1 MSVKRVLSVGQCGA
15 DHSSIASAIKGHF
28 TAEVVS
34 ADSVREALDQL
45 RQENFDLVLVNR
57 VLDADGSSG
66 LRLVEEIKADEAL
79 RPVPVMLVSNHED
92 AQEQAVRAGA
102 VRGFGKAA
110 LRHPQTVERLRP
122 YLAGTSGSEGRP
134 PGQL

>member
-1 MSVKRVLSVGQCGA
+1 MSATRVLSVGQCGA
-15 DHSSIASAIKGHF
+15 DHSAISRTIQQHF
-28 TAEVVS
+28 GAEVVP
-34 ADSVREALDQL
+34 ADSVREGLDQL
-45 RQENFDLVLVNR
+45 RRENFDLVLVNR

-92 AQEQAVRAGA
+92 AQQQAVRSGA

-122 YLAGTSGSEGRP
+122 YLAGNSGSEGRP
-134 PGQL
+134 PGQF